1 MKVAPVTMP
10 RRLQLTTRLSLPQ
23 LPKLRQLKTSV
34 VWWV

>member
-1 MKVAPVTMP
+1 MKAAPVTVP
-10 RRLQLTTRLSLPQ
+10 RWLQLSTRLSLPQ